1 MPKTF
6 VSSIPTTS
14 PLELIHR
21 GSNAQTRM
29 HAAEVVIR
37 EVQSDGSFQM
47 RQLLAERIG
56 KPRQSPHLHSYG
68 QVLPLDV
75 RRANVLRVR
84 IASPHLGYNL
94 DDWAW
99 GVPPSRI
106 MLPVVAVQLH
116 QLREIYVQPKAV
128 RHSSSVKIDGLRMRS
143 ARSCRT

>member
-1 MPKTF
+1 MFAIRFDTA
-6 VSSIPTTS
+6 
-14 PLELIHR
+14 R
-21 GSNAQTRM
+21 G
-29 HAAEVVIR
+29 
-37 EVQSDGSFQM
+37 
-47 RQLLAERIG
+47 LLSVNRRICILMV
-56 KPRQSPHLHSYG
+56 KFWRFYEARRNVPRI
-68 QVLPLDV
+68 
-75 RRANVLRVR
+75 R

-99 GVPPSRI
+99 GDDPSRI